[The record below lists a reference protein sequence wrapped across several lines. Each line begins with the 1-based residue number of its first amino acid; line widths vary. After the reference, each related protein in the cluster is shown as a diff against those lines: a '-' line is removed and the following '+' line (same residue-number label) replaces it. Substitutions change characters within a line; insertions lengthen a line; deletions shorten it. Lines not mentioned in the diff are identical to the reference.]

1 MQRLF
6 VNDALSGKTG
16 VFTDRV
22 HAGRVLAEMLR
33 PRLADLKEA
42 VVLAIPAGG
51 VPVGLALARALGLP
65 FDLVF
70 VRKLHFPDNPEA
82 GFGALSE
89 HGAMELNPDYL
100 PFFTPGEI
108 ARQAE
113 VERRALLARVERL
126 RRVWPARDLRGK
138 TAILVD
144 DGLASGYTMRVAIE
158 EARRQGARRVIVAVP
173 TASLTAVKRVLPLAD
188 RVYVANLRTGPEFAV
203 ADAYRNWRDLSLDE
217 VEALLLAAK
226 EAEQK
231 EQRDPH
237 HHAGVGEVE
246 DRP

>member
-6 VNDALSGKTG
+6 VAEALSEKTG
-16 VFTDRV
+16 VFTDRS
-22 HAGRVLAEMLR
+22 HAGQVLAEMLR
-33 PRLADLKEA
+33 PHLAEFKEA

-51 VPVGLALARALGLP
+51 VPVGMALAAALGLP

-100 PFFTPGEI
+100 AFLSPEEI

-113 VERRALLARVERL
+113 LERRALAERVRRL
-126 RRVWPARDLRGK
+126 RRVWPPLDLKGK
-138 TAILVD
+138 SVILVD

-158 EARRQGARRVIVAVP
+158 EARRRGADRVLVAVP
-173 TASLTAVKRVLPLAD
+173 TASLAAVKRVLPLAD
-188 RVYVANLRTGPEFAV
+188 RVYVANLRPGPQFAV
-203 ADAYRNWRDLSLDE
+203 AEAYQNWRDLSLEE
-217 VEALLLAAK
+217 VEALLLAA
-226 EAEQK
+226 QK
-231 EQRDPH
+231 AKQNKQGDPH
-237 HHAGVGEVE
+237 DDAGVGEVK